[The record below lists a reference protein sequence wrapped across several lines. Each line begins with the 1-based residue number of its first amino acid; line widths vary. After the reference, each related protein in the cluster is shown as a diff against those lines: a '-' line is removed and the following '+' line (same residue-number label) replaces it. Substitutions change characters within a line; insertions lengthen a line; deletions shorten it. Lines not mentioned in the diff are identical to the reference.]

1 MKVYSFLVVCCL
13 ANDLPPPEK
22 NLAILPD
29 LFDVRINFCE
39 QFFYFK
45 TFDLMDFQQSQ
56 SNKKEEPVTQ
66 NPINQQLALEA
77 IDTQLQKLVYN
88 RLYNALLGSIAE

>member
-1 MKVYSFLVVCCL
+1 
-13 ANDLPPPEK
+13 
-22 NLAILPD
+22 
-29 LFDVRINFCE
+29 
-39 QFFYFK
+39 
-45 TFDLMDFQQSQ
+45 MDFQQSQ

-88 RLYNALLGSIAE
+88 RLYNALLGSIAEWL